1 MEPQTLEFRKVT
13 PHCGVDVD
21 GIDLSQPLDEC
32 TIETLTTSLTDHCV
46 LFFCDQEMTPEQQK
60 ALGRHFGE
68 LHIHPA

>member
-1 MEPQTLEFRKVT
+1 MEPQTLEFIKVT